1 MTTEALAHRSL
12 VALTPQDVAGAQSEL
27 ASWCK
32 GKILELSLDLRDAR
46 QNMRQA
52 KAMLWRWQGWQ
63 RVITKTQ
70 RRMIYYAK
78 IRAAVNAGYLV
89 IPNLPCETIAVRV
102 GSMAPRPAEAQ
113 YPTSINEAKPD
124 LSLPPGRGHYVDETL
139 PHTDLSW
146 NEPDGKGGTKLV
158 RHVRV
163 DSYDETIDFPATLIK
178 PVILGAT
185 QRAMAL
191 RIFDRIGVSFGGTN
205 TMSSRRRR
213 SDPIVVGQIL
223 NGAEKY
229 PEEKMV
235 TFFVAWWLD
244 TRSL

>member
-89 IPNLPCETIAVRV
+89 IPNLPCETI
-102 GSMAPRPAEAQ
+102 
-113 YPTSINEAKPD
+113 
-124 LSLPPGRGHYVDETL
+124 
-139 PHTDLSW
+139 
-146 NEPDGKGGTKLV
+146 
-158 RHVRV
+158 
-163 DSYDETIDFPATLIK
+163 DFPATLIK